1 MQIHVPAPTPGA
13 ADAPHTMSLSHIQS
27 ELQQRLRP
35 APRQDDGSFR
45 SSITFDREFCG
56 FDGHFPDNPIVPAV
70 CLLSAAELLAVE
82 AAGCPLRLQEISTM
96 KFKQHLVPGDIADF
110 SCQLTEQPD
119 GVYSVSVT
127 ITTNEQ
133 RTVAKLLLLL
143 TK

>member
-45 SSITFDREFCG
+45 SSITFDRDFCG
-56 FDGHFPDNPIVPAV
+56 FDGHFPGNPIVPAV
-70 CLLSAAELLAVE
+70 CLLSAAVLQAGEI
-82 AAGCPLRLQEISTM
+82 AGCPLQLQEITTM
-96 KFKQHLVPGDIADF
+96 KFKQHLVPGDTAHF
-110 SCQLTEQPD
+110 VCQLTEPP
-119 GVYSVSVT
+119 GGGYSAAVT
-127 ITTNEQ
+127 ITTNDHQ
-133 RTVAKLLLLL
+133 IVARLRLLL